1 VNTRPSLNPI
11 SSRIRDE
18 SALSGSGT
26 ATMAPSITMR
36 DDGGIDHDRSTSER
50 LLDPGS
56 LRAET

>member
-1 VNTRPSLNPI
+1 
-11 SSRIRDE
+11 
-18 SALSGSGT
+18 
-26 ATMAPSITMR
+26 MAPSITMR